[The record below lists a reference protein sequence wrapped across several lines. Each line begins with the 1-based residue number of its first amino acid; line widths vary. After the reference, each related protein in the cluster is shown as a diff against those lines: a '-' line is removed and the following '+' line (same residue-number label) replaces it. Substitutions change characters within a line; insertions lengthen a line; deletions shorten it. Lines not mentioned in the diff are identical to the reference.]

1 MKNKEVI
8 TAEELAAVICRSL
21 EGLVPEEDVECFGS
35 ENFETGAV
43 YFNLRIR
50 YPSMTALFPARQ

>member
-1 MKNKEVI
+1 MKNKDVV
-8 TAEELAAVICRSL
+8 TAEELSAVIFRSL
-21 EGLVPEEDVECFGS
+21 EGIVPEEDVECVGS

>member
-1 MKNKEVI
+1 MKNKNVV
-8 TAEELAAVICRSL
+8 TADELAAVICRSL
-21 EGLVPEEDVECFGS
+21 EGLVPEENVECFGS

-50 YPSMTALFPARQ
+50 YPSMTALFLARQ

>member
-21 EGLVPEEDVECFGS
+21 EGLVPEEAVECYGS

-50 YPSMTALFPARQ
+50 YPSMAALFPTRQ

>member
-1 MKNKEVI
+1 MKNKNVV
-8 TAEELAAVICRSL
+8 TADELAAVICRSL

-35 ENFETGAV
+35 EIFETGAV

-50 YPSMTALFPARQ
+50 YPSMTALFPSRQ